1 MNFSGQV
8 IREVDEPVVITP
20 LASKVYLQMPLSEL
34 SKTGAVD
41 LTAIFG
47 AVDLTVDGQK
57 VSSNTVFFAPS
68 KQIHLPEAAVSSE
81 IKRAGDGFDVTLS
94 SPVLARSTYVSF
106 GEADADYSDNY
117 IDLLPNE
124 PVTIHVTSKA
134 RLDDLRSQMKVVS
147 LVDAFPLQ
155 SSAKQ

>member
-1 MNFSGQV
+1 MDFSGKAR
-8 IREVDEPVVITP
+8 REVDEPVTITP

-41 LTAIFG
+41 LSTIFG
-47 AVDLTVDGQK
+47 AIDLTVDGQK

-81 IKRAGDGFDVTLS
+81 IKQAGDGFDVTLS

-124 PVTIHVTSKA
+124 PVTIHVTSKSS
-134 RLDDLRSQMKVVS
+134 LDDLRSQMKVVS
-147 LVDAFPLQ
+147 LVDAFPPQ